1 MARKCISLSQKT
13 TKDGLRKFSQTFYQ
27 SRKYTQAPFS
37 AAFGHLRVKLSEVM
51 LNILYGIVEIFTLS
65 DLWKDA
71 LREDKKTN
79 WQSANQSQ
87 TCVQM

>member
-1 MARKCISLSQKT
+1 
-13 TKDGLRKFSQTFYQ
+13 
-27 SRKYTQAPFS
+27 
-37 AAFGHLRVKLSEVM
+37 M

-65 DLWKDA
+65 DLWKEA

-87 TCVQM
+87 TCVQMWIKVFMDRNNDKEQSAQFAF